1 MDNKRWVIVSNRLPI
16 RYDRKDKRFVVAS
29 GGLVSS
35 LLGVAYRKPI
45 LWFGLTTENYAPEM
59 VAEITRKFNSKI
71 EIVPLTVSKEL
82 YDPYYNNFCN
92 AVLWPLLHYET
103 ERVAWDLLSWQ
114 KYQEVNRIVANA
126 LATQTSAKTD
136 LLWIHDF
143 HLMLVASYLR
153 AKRPRQGMGFFLHVP
168 FPSYEIFRQVQFRST
183 ILSALLDYDLVGFH
197 DYSYLMHF
205 AQTVRHILGIGSNFN
220 RIYTKGRT
228 VSLGVYPVSIPTA
241 NINRTTKTKRVKTIY
256 DSYRKQFENKKLIL
270 GVDRLDYIK
279 GIDLKLDIFDA
290 FLSNHQQYR
299 GRVSLLQVVVPSRTE
314 VPAYQ
319 QLKETIEGKVGHING
334 NWGRADYVPVYYIFN
349 SVQFNELLALYQLS
363 DCLLITSKRDGMNLV
378 ALEYVAAQTTDHP
391 GQVLLSEFTGAI
403 SIMPNAIAI
412 NPWHINKTA
421 NCLNRALSEDH
432 ETVAKRNRE
441 MLEYL
446 KSYTGNEWAKSFMS
460 DLCLARQSE
469 QTVQVINVNKSQQ
482 LLTTIANYQQRALFL
497 DFDGTLVPIQANPKQ
512 ATIDNKLLNL
522 LSDLQRS
529 HYQIVIIS
537 GRDRKFLWQ
546 QFSGRSFTL
555 VAEHGAE
562 FFDAQK
568 KSWRSLVM
576 SGRDNWLPSA
586 LQMMRYYQN
595 RVPNSFIER
604 KKYSLCWH
612 YRKSPELYAS
622 YQARKLTEELE
633 FSLANLPAVV
643 AIGKKIVEA
652 KAIEASKGAFVA
664 WFTKHY
670 LNNNGLIIAIGDD
683 LTDEELFRSL
693 RSTDI
698 SIKVGIEETKARYRL
713 REQREV
719 EKFLQGLRP
728 PHPQLR

>member
-1 MDNKRWVIVSNRLPI
+1 MDNKRWIIVSNRLPI
-16 RYDRKDKRFVVAS
+16 RYDPKHKRFTVAS

-45 LWFGLTTENYAPEM
+45 LWFGLTTENYDPETLS
-59 VAEITRKFNSKI
+59 EITKKFNRKI
-71 EIVPLTVSKEL
+71 EIVPLTISKEL
-82 YDPYYNNFCN
+82 YNPYYNNFCN

-103 ERVAWDLLSWQ
+103 ERVEWDLLAWK

-126 LATQTSAKTD
+126 LAVQTSAKDD
-136 LLWIHDF
+136 LLWVHDF

-168 FPSYEIFRQVQFRST
+168 FPNYEIFRQLPFRST
-183 ILSALLDYDLVGFH
+183 ILSALLAHDLVGFH

-205 AQTVRHILGIGSNFN
+205 AQTVHHILGVGSNFN
-220 RIYTKGRT
+220 RIHTKGRT

-241 NINRTTKTKRVKTIY
+241 NIHRTTKTKRVKQIY
-256 DSYRKQFENKKLIL
+256 DGYRKQFENTKLIL

-279 GIDLKLDIFDA
+279 GIDLKLDIFNA
-290 FLSNHQQYR
+290 FLTKHRQHQ

-314 VPAYQ
+314 VPAYR
-319 QLKETIEGKVGHING
+319 QLKETIEGKVGHLNG
-334 NWGRADYVPVYYIFN
+334 NWGKADYVPVYYIFN

-378 ALEYVAAQTTDHP
+378 ALEYIAAQTTSHP

-403 SIMPNAIAI
+403 STMPNAIAI
-412 NPWHINKTA
+412 NPWNINKTA
-421 NCLNRALSEDH
+421 DCLNRALSENP
-432 ETVAKRNRE
+432 EPIAKRNSE

-446 KSYTGNEWAKSFMS
+446 KSYTGNEWAKSFIS
-460 DLCLARQSE
+460 DLCQARQSE
-469 QTVQVINVNKSQQ
+469 QTVQVINLNKNQP
-482 LLTTIANYQQRALFL
+482 LLTTITNHQRRVLFL

-512 ATIDNKLLNL
+512 ATIDNNL
-522 LSDLQRS
+522 LHLLSNLQ
-529 HYQIVIIS
+529 HNNYQIVIIS
-537 GRDRKFLWQ
+537 GRDRKFLQQ
-546 QFSGRSFTL
+546 QFAGQEFTL

-562 FFDAQK
+562 FFDLQK
-568 KSWRSLVM
+568 KRWRSLVM
-576 SGRDNWLPSA
+576 SEQNSWLPSA
-586 LQMMRYYQN
+586 LQMMRYYQR

-643 AIGKKIVEA
+643 ASGKKIVEA
-652 KAIEASKGAFVA
+652 KAIEASKGSFVA

-693 RSTDI
+693 RPTDI
-698 SIKVGIEETKARYRL
+698 SIKVGIEETKAKYRL
-713 REQREV
+713 REQQEV
-719 EKFLQGLRP
+719 EKFLRSLK
-728 PHPQLR
+728 

>member
-1 MDNKRWVIVSNRLPI
+1 MDNKRWIIVSNRLPI
-16 RYDRKDKRFVVAS
+16 RYDQKNKRFTVAS

-45 LWFGLTTENYAPEM
+45 LWFGLTTENYPPEI
-59 VAEITRKFNSKI
+59 VAEITKKFNRRI
-71 EIVPLTVSKEL
+71 EIRPLTISKEL
-82 YDPYYNNFCN
+82 YNPYYNNFCN

-103 ERVAWDLLSWQ
+103 ERVAWDLSSWQ

-168 FPSYEIFRQVQFRST
+168 FPNYEIFRQLQFRST
-183 ILSALLDYDLVGFH
+183 ILSALLAHDLVGFH

-205 AQTVRHILGIGSNFN
+205 AQTVRHILGVGSNFN
-220 RIYTKGRT
+220 RIHTKGRT

-241 NINRTTKTKRVKTIY
+241 NINRTAKSKRVKKIY
-256 DSYRKQFENKKLIL
+256 DEYRQQFDNKKLIL

-279 GIDLKLDIFDA
+279 GIDLKLDIFNA
-290 FLSNHQQYR
+290 FLTNHQQHR
-299 GRVSLLQVVVPSRTE
+299 GHVSLLQVVVPSRTE
-314 VPAYQ
+314 VPAYR
-319 QLKETIEGKVGHING
+319 QLKETIEGKVGHLNG
-334 NWGRADYVPVYYIFN
+334 TWGKADYVPVYYIFN
-349 SVQFNELLALYQLS
+349 SVQFSELLALYQLS
-363 DCLLITSKRDGMNLV
+363 DCLLISSKRDGMNLV
-378 ALEYVAAQTTDHP
+378 ALEYVAAQTAAHP

-403 SIMPNAIAI
+403 STMPNAIAI

-421 NCLNRALSEDH
+421 ACLNRALSEDR
-432 ETVAKRNRE
+432 ETIAKRNRE

-446 KSYTGNEWAKSFMS
+446 KSYTGNEWAKSFIS

-469 QTVQVINVNKSQQ
+469 QSVQVINVSKSQP
-482 LLTTIANYQQRALFL
+482 LLTTIANHQQRVLFL

-512 ATIDNKLLNL
+512 ATIDGKLLNL
-522 LSDLQRS
+522 LASLKQAN
-529 HYQIVIIS
+529 YQIVIIS

-546 QFSGRSFTL
+546 QFSGQSFTV

-562 FFDAQK
+562 FYDPQK
-568 KSWRSLVM
+568 KSWRSLVI
-576 SGRDNWLPSA
+576 SGQDSWLPSA
-586 LQMMRYYQN
+586 LQMMRYYQK

-643 AIGKKIVEA
+643 ASGKKIVEA
-652 KAIEASKGAFVA
+652 KAIEASKGAFVT

-670 LNNNGLIIAIGDD
+670 LSNNGLVIAIGDD

-693 RSTDI
+693 RPTDI
-698 SIKVGIEETKARYRL
+698 SIKVGIEETKAKYRL

-719 EKFLQGLRP
+719 EKFLLLFLE
-728 PHPQLR
+728 QLAT